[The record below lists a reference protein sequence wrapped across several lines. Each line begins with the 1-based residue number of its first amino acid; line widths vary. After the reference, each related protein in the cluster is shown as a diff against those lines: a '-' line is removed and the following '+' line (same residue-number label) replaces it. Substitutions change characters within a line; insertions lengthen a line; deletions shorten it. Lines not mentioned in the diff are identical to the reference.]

1 VWTWFTI
8 CSHTEVRHSTW
19 LVLQFLESLKDVES
33 DWIGNQSSFTTS
45 SFWFDFASLLI
56 SALVALTAQLEA
68 PEKALSE
75 EKVVPLATDQSLAEE
90 KTAQQ
95 VANQSLQASKEAKDA
110 LAQDL

>member
-1 VWTWFTI
+1 
-8 CSHTEVRHSTW
+8 
-19 LVLQFLESLKDVES
+19 VES

-75 EKVVPLATDQSLAEE
+75 EKAVWLATDQSLAEE